1 MKRHI
6 RPIKDSKTINLPF
19 IQDRIQRNSE
29 FLSAI
34 VPKTSFVRFLTDFEF
49 MTGGPKQFPCPI
61 CPKVMVNPETLQ
73 NHIKNVHHKN
83 GQTKS
88 NNQSAELTQNAK
100 LDLLSRSDNPN
111 PGEGP
116 SEKQPVNDSNGLTG
130 GLPSSSAI
138 AGLDSRYSLL
148 NYPFFHPGP
157 C

>member
-1 MKRHI
+1 
-6 RPIKDSKTINLPF
+6 
-19 IQDRIQRNSE
+19 
-29 FLSAI
+29 
-34 VPKTSFVRFLTDFEF
+34 
-49 MTGGPKQFPCPI
+49 
-61 CPKVMVNPETLQ
+61 MVNPETLQ

-100 LDLLSRSDNPN
+100 LDLLSRSDN

>member
-1 MKRHI
+1 
-6 RPIKDSKTINLPF
+6 
-19 IQDRIQRNSE
+19 
-29 FLSAI
+29 
-34 VPKTSFVRFLTDFEF
+34 
-49 MTGGPKQFPCPI
+49 
-61 CPKVMVNPETLQ
+61 MVNPETLQ

-100 LDLLSRSDNPN
+100 LDILGRSDNPN
-111 PGEGP
+111 PADGAP
-116 SEKQPVNDSNGLTG
+116 EKETVNNPNGLTG

>member
-1 MKRHI
+1 MKKHI
-6 RPIKDSKTINLPF
+6 RPIRDSKTINLPF
-19 IQDRIQRNSE
+19 IQDRILTNIE
-29 FLSAI
+29 FISKL
-34 VPKTSFVRFLTDFEF
+34 VLKTSFLLFLTDFEF
-49 MTGGPKQFPCPI
+49 VTGGPKQFPCPI

-83 GQTKS
+83 VQTS
-88 NNQSAELTQNAK
+88 SYNQSAELTQNAK
-100 LDLLSRSDNPN
+100 LDLLGRSDNPN
-111 PGEGP
+111 SDEGP
-116 SEKQPVNDSNGLTG
+116 SEKQTVNDSNGLTG

>member
-1 MKRHI
+1 M
-6 RPIKDSKTINLPF
+6 
-19 IQDRIQRNSE
+19 E
-29 FLSAI
+29 FA
-34 VPKTSFVRFLTDFEF
+34 K
-49 MTGGPKQFPCPI
+49 GGPKQFPCPI

-83 GQTKS
+83 GQTK
-88 NNQSAELTQNAK
+88 NDQNAK
-100 LDLLSRSDNPN
+100 LDCLARTDHQVS
-111 PGEGP
+111 GEGS
-116 SEKQPVNDSNGLTG
+116 SEKQTVNDPNIPGPNGLSG